1 MEAFDGTSEPAHEDM
16 YPTGTGE
23 PAHED
28 MYPTGYG
35 ESDLGGVAG
44 ADDHTA
50 EPTISVVIDGDPI
63 EAHATIDSNHDGRP
77 DTAVVDLGG
86 GYHAEVTDSTGDGQA
101 DEAVLLDPSGH
112 VIDHQHV
119 DPSGNWVDDGA
130 SGGAPDAST
139 ASTQPDGT
147 PSTGGDTPGAGRSG
161 DDTVTLTYQGHA
173 FQAVATVDVNGDG
186 KPDSGYITD
195 PHTGYRYLITDF
207 DGDGRADH
215 VVIYDAQG
223 NEVGGA
229 GIAADNA
236 WIPDGD
242 ASRTAYVVDPKTGQ
256 WVAESG

>member
-16 YPTGTGE
+16 YPTG
-23 PAHED
+23 
-28 MYPTGYG
+28 YG
-35 ESDLGGVAG
+35 GSDLGGIAG
-44 ADDHTA
+44 TDDHTA

-77 DTAVVDLGG
+77 DTALVDLGG

-112 VIDHQHV
+112 IIDHQHV
-119 DPSGNWVDDGA
+119 DPSGNWIDDGDKGSA
-130 SGGAPDAST
+130 PGATT
-139 ASTQPDGT
+139 ASNQPDGT
-147 PSTGGDTPGAGRSG
+147 GNTGQSGGEVPGAGRSG
-161 DDTVTLTYQGHA
+161 EDTVTLTYQGHD
-173 FQAVATVDVNGDG
+173 FQAAATVDVNGDG
-186 KPDSGYITD
+186 RPDSGYITD

-207 DGDGRADH
+207 NGDGKADH
-215 VVIYDAQG
+215 VVIYDPQG

-229 GIAADNA
+229 GIAPDNA

-242 ASRTAYVVDPKTGQ
+242 PSHTAYVIDPKTGQ